1 MDPYN
6 RYSYPPNQYPQQTT
20 NQPDQDKKSKKS
32 CFINS
37 AIGAALIGLVGTILT
52 IIFTHQP
59 VPPSPGPGPTQAPT
73 SPAIPQLVSTYQGTI
88 NRTTDGAVLS
98 FNLQQIS
105 ENNNDGSFTG
115 SAVINGCPANV
126 SGQVKADDTLTF
138 KATQTLAGGCNGFEG
153 DYSGV
158 LHADGSMSGQW
169 DVPNTQIG
177 GSWSAIP

>member
-6 RYSYPPNQYPQQTT
+6 RYSYSSNQPPQQTM
-20 NQPDQDKKSKKS
+20 NQQAQNNKSKKG

-52 IIFTHQP
+52 IIFTHQS
-59 VPPSPGPGPTQAPT
+59 VPTPGPGTTQLST
-73 SPAIPQLVSTYQGTI
+73 SSVIPQLASTYQGTM
-88 NRTTDGAVLS
+88 NWTTDGVVLS

-115 SAVINGCPANV
+115 SAVINGCPANIN
-126 SGQVKADDTLTF
+126 GQIKSDDTLTF
-138 KATQTLAGGCNGFEG
+138 KAIQTSASSCNGFEG

-158 LHADGSMSGQW
+158 RHADGSIGGQW
-169 DVPNTQIG
+169 NVPNTQFE
-177 GSWSAIP
+177 GSWSATP